1 MADDFSFDVVSKVDM
16 NALADSVNIAMKEIV
31 NRYDFKGTNST
42 IELDQKTPLLKL
54 ASSDEFR
61 AKALYDVLLSRM
73 AKRGIPLRNFEPQKI
88 ESSLAG
94 SVKQE
99 VKIQAGIPVEK
110 AKEMVKAVKDAKIK
124 ANAAIQG
131 DQLRVTSR
139 SKDELQRVMALL
151 RGGDYGIELQFT
163 NYR

>member
-99 VKIQAGIPVEK
+99 IKIQAGIPVEK